1 MRSMEAYPRAAM
13 ERAMK
18 VQDVMLQAMAKK
30 ITWWQAAE
38 ILGIS
43 DRHMRRWR
51 ERYVEEGYNGLFDRR
66 RGKPSRRRVPV
77 ATVEKVFALYREKY
91 FDLNVQHFHEKL
103 QAEHGIELSYTWVKQ
118 ALQGAG
124 LVARGRKRGVH
135 RKRRERR
142 PLPGMLLHIDG
153 SRHQWFQD
161 ERWYDLIVILDDA
174 TSEIYYAQ
182 LVEEESTA
190 TVMAGLREVIER
202 KGVFC
207 ALYSDRGSHFWLT
220 PKVGG
225 KVDYH
230 RRTQV
235 GRALHELGVQMI
247 PAYSPQARG
256 RSERNFGTW
265 QGRLPQELRL
275 RQLGT
280 LEAANRFLRE
290 DYIAEFNRRFQ
301 VAPRQRGNAFV
312 PCRSRDLERIF
323 SLQFER
329 SVNRDNTVSFQNLS
343 LQIERVRW
351 RATLAGCQVVVHQH
365 LDGTLS
371 LTHGPHCWAARRR
384 RSTLAAQSFY
394 RAEQGK
400 GNSPLPL
407 QPHPQNQPNPSGEGT
422 TLKPD
427 ISLATKTGHFNLL
440 PTAIIEKSRCLF
452 PECWSG
458 ATARAL
464 HVLYGTLP
472 ANEVRLTPDLHRADI
487 SHSAL

>member
-1 MRSMEAYPRAAM
+1 MRSMDAYPKAAM

-51 ERYVEEGYNGLFDRR
+51 ERYQAEGYNGLFDRR
-66 RGKPSRRRVPV
+66 RGRPSSRRVPL
-77 ATVEKVFALYREKY
+77 ATVEKVFALYREQY
-91 FDLNVQHFHEKL
+91 FDLNVQHFREKL
-103 QAEHGIELSYTWVKQ
+103 EAEHGIELSYTWVKQ

-124 LVARGRKRGVH
+124 LVARGHKRGVH
-135 RKRRERR
+135 RKRRARR

-153 SRHQWFQD
+153 SRHQWFRD

-190 TVMAGLREVIER
+190 TVMAALKEVIER

-247 PAYSPQARG
+247 PAYSPEARG

-275 RQLGT
+275 QQIGT
-280 LEAANRFLRE
+280 LERGESVLARTLPGRIQPAFPSGARATRPRFCALPEPRSGADFFSSVRTQRE
-290 DYIAEFNRRFQ
+290 
-301 VAPRQRGNAFV
+301 PRQHG
-312 PCRSRDLERIF
+312 E
-323 SLQFER
+323 
-329 SVNRDNTVSFQNLS
+329 LS
-343 LQIERVRW
+343 EPVVTD
-351 RATLAGCQVVVHQH
+351 RAGALAGCQVVAHQH

-371 LTHGPHCWAARRR
+371 LTHGPHVRGRYNARGEA
-384 RSTLAAQSFY
+384 LAKATTPAK
-394 RAEQGK
+394 RAVEKTRAGK
-400 GNSPLPL
+400 VIKTTFPPRLEI
-407 QPHPQNQPNPSGEGT
+407 PQTARDS
-422 TLKPD
+422 
-427 ISLATKTGHFNLL
+427 HF
-440 PTAIIEKSRCLF
+440 PT
-452 PECWSG
+452 PP
-458 ATARAL
+458 ATA
-464 HVLYGTLP
+464 G
-472 ANEVRLTPDLHRADI
+472 
-487 SHSAL
+487 